1 MTATGVAATGSAM
14 RIAIV
19 GAGYS
24 GTMAAVEAKR
34 ACPADEV
41 VLVEKSGRFAAG
53 AAYATRSPSHLLNVR
68 ARSMS
73 AFADAPDDFAD
84 WLEREGLGG
93 PETFARRRDYARYL
107 AGILE
112 RSGAGRVEG
121 EAVAVEG
128 KTLVLASGERLGFDA
143 LVLAG
148 GNYPGRTPAR
158 LGIETV
164 DDPWGPGGTKAIA
177 RLAKQAGDLLLLGTG
192 LTMVDVALSL
202 EDAGF
207 QGRMIAVS
215 RRGLVP
221 RAHEEP
227 PSPPLDTPPPTG
239 LLASMRHV
247 RSLRPWRAGVDS
259 LRPHS
264 IALWRGF
271 TPAERSRF
279 LRHARPWWDVHRH
292 RIAPPVAARVAALR
306 DSGRLDIYAGRVRQE
321 GEEVTIALRGGGEV
335 QRSFAAAFNC
345 TGPEGAIARV
355 EDPLVRQLLASG
367 QARPDPLGAG
377 LDVDEASHLVGA
389 DGVPSPRLFAVGPP
403 TRGAFWEIVA
413 VPDIRRQVQGVAGA
427 IALLGERN

>member
-1 MTATGVAATGSAM
+1 MKV
-14 RIAIV
+14 AIV

-24 GTMAAVEAKR
+24 GTIAAVEAKR
-34 ACPADEV
+34 ACRAAEV
-41 VLVEKSGRFAAG
+41 ILVEKSGRFAAG
-53 AAYATRSPSHLLNVR
+53 AAYGTSSPSHLLNVR

-93 PETFARRRDYARYL
+93 PGTFARRRDYARYL
-107 AGILE
+107 AGILD
-112 RSGAGRVEG
+112 RSEVRRVEG

-128 KTLVLASGERLGFDA
+128 ATLVLDSGERLGFDA

-164 DDPWGPGGTKAIA
+164 DDPWGPGGAEAIA
-177 RLAKQAGDLLLLGTG
+177 RLTGQSGDLLMLGTG

-202 EDAGF
+202 DDAGF
-207 QGRMIAVS
+207 QGRMVAVS

-227 PSPPLDTPPPTG
+227 ASAPLEAEPPPR
-239 LLASMRHV
+239 LSELIRHV
-247 RSLRPWRAGVDS
+247 RGLKPWRAAVDS

-271 TPAERSRF
+271 TAAERRRF

-292 RIAPPVAARVAALR
+292 RIAPPVGARIAAQREA
-306 DSGRLDIYAGRVRQE
+306 GRLEVLAGRVSQE
-321 GEEVTIALRGGGEV
+321 GEDVAIALRGGGEM
-335 QRSFAAAFNC
+335 RRRFAAAVNC
-345 TGPEGAIARV
+345 TGPEGAIARI
-355 EDPLVRQLLASG
+355 EDPLVRQLLESG

-377 LDVDEASHLVGA
+377 LDVDEESHLVRP
-389 DGVPSPRLFAVGPP
+389 DGTPSRRLFAVGPP

-413 VPDIRRQVQGVAGA
+413 VPDIRNQVRDVARA
-427 IALLGERN
+427 IVLLGERD

>member
-1 MTATGVAATGSAM
+1 MKV
-14 RIAIV
+14 AIV

-34 ACPADEV
+34 ACPGADV
-41 VLVEKSGRFAAG
+41 VLIEKSGRFAAG
-53 AAYATRSPSHLLNVR
+53 AAYGTRSPSHLLNVR

-84 WLEREGLGG
+84 WLAREGLGG

-107 AGILE
+107 AGISE
-112 RSGAGRVEG
+112 RSGARRVEA

-128 KTLVLASGERLGFDA
+128 KMLVLESGERLGFDA

-164 DDPWGPGGTKAIA
+164 DDPWGPGGTEAIA

-202 EDAGF
+202 DDSSFAG
-207 QGRMIAVS
+207 RITAVS

-227 PSPPLDTPPPTG
+227 ASPPLEAPPPTE
-239 LLASMRHV
+239 LPALMRHV
-247 RSLRPWRAGVDS
+247 RSLRPWRAAVDS

-279 LRHARPWWDVHRH
+279 LRHVRPWWDVHRH
-292 RIAPPVAARVAALR
+292 RIAPPVAARIAALR
-306 DSGRLDIYAGRVRQE
+306 EAGRLEVLAGRVRQD
-321 GEEVTIALRGGGEV
+321 GDSVTIARRGGGEV
-335 QRSFAAAFNC
+335 RRRFAAAINC
-345 TGPEGAIARV
+345 TGPEGAVARV

-367 QARPDPLGAG
+367 RARPDPLGAG
-377 LDVDEASHLVGA
+377 LDVDEGSHLIGA
-389 DGVPSPRLFAVGPP
+389 DGIPSPHLFAVGPP

-413 VPDIRRQVQGVAGA
+413 VPDIRNQVREVARA
-427 IALLGERN
+427 IDLLGEGD